1 MTMSKQKPLGQ
12 KMKEVNDLL
21 EERDSYE
28 TKGVDN
34 LNDYEYDN
42 YYKISDRIRELIG
55 SDKYVQNKIE
65 FNLER
70 RFGRR
75 L

>member
-1 MTMSKQKPLGQ
+1 MTVSKQKPLGQ

-34 LNDYEYDN
+34 LSDYEYDN

>member
-1 MTMSKQKPLGQ
+1 M
-12 KMKEVNDLL
+12 EVNDLL

-34 LNDYEYDN
+34 LSDYEYDN

>member
-1 MTMSKQKPLGQ
+1 MTVNKQRPLGQ
-12 KMKEVNDLL
+12 KMMEVNDLL

-55 SDKYVQNKIE
+55 SDQNVQNKIE

-75 L
+75 F

>member
-1 MTMSKQKPLGQ
+1 MTMSKQKPLRQ
-12 KMKEVNDLL
+12 KMMEVNDLL

-28 TKGVDN
+28 TKGIGN

-55 SDKYVQNKIE
+55 SDQNVQNKIE

-75 L
+75 F

>member
-12 KMKEVNDLL
+12 KMMEVNDLL

-55 SDKYVQNKIE
+55 SDQNVQNKIE

-75 L
+75 F

>member
-1 MTMSKQKPLGQ
+1 MTMSKQRPLGQ
-12 KMKEVNDLL
+12 KMMEVNDLL

-55 SDKYVQNKIE
+55 SDQNVQNKIE

-75 L
+75 F

>member
-1 MTMSKQKPLGQ
+1 MTVSKQRPLGQ
-12 KMKEVNDLL
+12 KMMEVNDLL

-34 LNDYEYDN
+34 LSDYEYDN

-55 SDKYVQNKIE
+55 SDQNVQNKIE

-75 L
+75 F

>member
-1 MTMSKQKPLGQ
+1 MTVSKQRPLGQ
-12 KMKEVNDLL
+12 KMMEVNDLL

-55 SDKYVQNKIE
+55 SDQNVQNKIE

-75 L
+75 F